1 MKTPFKSGYVH
12 LHPRRMGYID
22 SIRGGELCTKTGIS
36 LTREFTISDPPE
48 MREAGPVQ
56 KKSKNGPVRI

>member
-1 MKTPFKSGYVH
+1 MKTPFKSSYVH

-22 SIRGGELCTKTGIS
+22 SIRCGELCTKTGIS
-36 LTREFTISDPPE
+36 LTREFTISHPVG
-48 MREAGPVQ
+48 MRELVLLQ